1 MCNACGNV
9 CCGSDQFGGCGCDGC
24 TCPECWSDEPEDECI
39 HEEYEAD
46 ILTGIASCDMCGHRW
61 TLTDRQIE
69 AESERIAA
77 YEKEE
82 AYWNRVDEGRQRA
95 KDGER

>member
-9 CCGSDQFGGCGCDGC
+9 CCGSDEFGGCGCDGC
-24 TCPECWSDEPEDECI
+24 DCPECCSEEADDECI

-46 ILTGIASCDMCGHRW
+46 ILEGRAICDQCGHRW
-61 TLTDRQIE
+61 YLTEQQL
-69 AESERIAA
+69 ERETEMRAA

-95 KDGER
+95 KD